1 MKRNLLFTCFSLIL
15 ILVLPAT
22 MLIGCSSTSGER
34 VVVRIALSVPF
45 NSWQTTYAIRE
56 GIIASDKVDVQIS
69 MSTDPESQL
78 LSGNAEM
85 SAMST
90 SAFAATLETA
100 DMPLKAVSTVVVQ
113 TGAQAAKG
121 VNYLVALAG
130 SDIQSPADLVGKTI
144 GVPELNSSS
153 TSTFLAFLK
162 SDYGIDE
169 SQLTLVSKSNSVLIE
184 LLRKGELDASV
195 LGQNVGVQAYA
206 EPETFKI
213 IWNLDETFIEK
224 YNTPCVVSVM
234 VVNGNFLAE
243 NREAVEATMELLK
256 ESADWGD
263 EHLEQLASE
272 YAAEFGKTAGFY
284 QMVYNEHSRVMLND
298 IEGDVLDSIMAV
310 FEFVRVR
317 GLIDTIPDPAVVF
330 VKL

>member
-1 MKRNLLFTCFSLIL
+1 MKRNPWVALFSAFLT
-15 ILVLPAT
+15 LVLLST
-22 MLIGCSSTSGER
+22 SLLGCSSTSREKT
-34 VVVRIALSVPF
+34 VVRIALSVPF

-56 GIIASDKVDVQIS
+56 GIISSDKVDVQIS

-85 SAMST
+85 AAMST
-90 SAFAATLETA
+90 SAFASTLETA
-100 DMPLKAVSTVVVQ
+100 DMPLRSVSTMVVQ

-130 SDIQSPADLVGKTI
+130 SDINSPAELVGKTV

-169 SQLTLVSKSNSVLIE
+169 SQLTLVNKSNSVLIE

-213 IWNLDETFIEK
+213 LWNLDETFIEK
-224 YNTPCVVSVM
+224 YHTPCVVSLM
-234 VVNGNFLAE
+234 VVNGNFLEE
-243 NREAVEATMELLK
+243 NRDAVEATMDLLK
-256 ESADWGD
+256 ESAEWGD
-263 EHLEQLASE
+263 EHIEQLASE
-272 YAAEFGKTAGFY
+272 YASEFGKTAGFY
-284 QMVYNEHSRVMLND
+284 QMVYNEHSRVVLSD
-298 IEGDVLDSIMAV
+298 IDGDVLDSIMAV

-317 GLIDTIPDPAVVF
+317 GLIDTIPDPDVVF
-330 VKL
+330 VTL